1 MQKFKV
7 FNALK
12 GDVNVNKGASTS
24 IQTNKKN
31 KKLVSVTAY
40 QESKWMNE
48 WLQDRVH
55 FLSPSKF
62 SLI

>member
-24 IQTNKKN
+24 IQTNKKKRKIGISN
-31 KKLVSVTAY
+31 SLPGVK
-40 QESKWMNE
+40 MNE
-48 WLQDRVH
+48 WMA
-55 FLSPSKF
+55 PG
-62 SLI
+62 